1 MNTQIE
7 VKGLSVNYDSVTALS
22 NVSCQIDCGDFVGI
36 TGPNGGGKTTFLR
49 TVLGLIKPRSG
60 DVRFYRNGK
69 PVPDL
74 NIGYLPQ
81 KNLIDYRFP
90 ITVTEVVESGF
101 LGKYGD
107 TVAKDTRWEKT
118 KEMLLRI
125 GLSDL
130 SDRTIGKLSGGQM
143 QRVLLGRALVSSP
156 EVLVLDEPSSY
167 IDKSFEGQ
175 MHRLLCQENEKG
187 TTILYVSHQTET
199 LKSLCCRLFVIDGEL
214 REIQ

>member
-69 PVPDL
+69 SVPDL

-90 ITVTEVVESGF
+90 ITVAEVVESGF

-107 TVAKDTRWEKT
+107 TVAKDIRREKT

-167 IDKSFEGQ
+167 IDKSFEEQ
-175 MHRLLCQENEKG
+175 MHRLLRQENEEG

-199 LKSLCCRLFVIDGEL
+199 LKSLCSRLFVIDGEL
-214 REIQ
+214 QEIK